1 MQIKKELRKE
11 YKLIR
16 KNIADKKIKDDAL
29 NEKLVNSKPFKNSD
43 TVLFYAALEDEV
55 NVDTAIKFAFEH
67 NKKVALPV
75 CIDND
80 GKMQYYYIK
89 SFDDVIIGSF
99 GVREPDINKFKL
111 CDDFNNS
118 ICIVPA
124 IAFDKRGYR
133 LGYGKG
139 YYDRFLENYNFTKV
153 GITYDET
160 LVSLIPNDRYDIAV
174 DYIVTQNGIIT
185 V

>member
-1 MQIKKELRKE
+1 MQIKKELRRK
-11 YKLIR
+11 YKLVR
-16 KNIADKKIKDDAL
+16 KNVADKIIKDKDIS
-29 NEKLVNSKPFKNSD
+29 EKLIDFKLFQNSD
-43 TVLFYAALEDEV
+43 TVLFYAALDDEV
-55 NVDTAIKFAFEH
+55 NVDAAIKFALEH
-67 NKKVALPV
+67 NKKIAFPV
-75 CIDND
+75 CIDNN

-89 SFDDVIIGSF
+89 SFDDVVIGSF
-99 GVREPDINKFKL
+99 GVREPDINK
-111 CDDFNNS
+111 CEPCNDFDNS

-139 YYDRFLENYNFTKV
+139 YYDRFLENYNSVTV

-160 LVSLIPNDRYDIAV
+160 LVSLIPNDKYDIAV